1 MKVLLPE
8 RILETLERELREAR
22 RREVGGIL
30 VGEHVDRE
38 IFRVADISVQRSGG
52 SVAHFV
58 RDPAHHREF
67 LDHFFQRT
75 GHDYRRFNYLGEWHS
90 HPCAP
95 AVPSS
100 TDCNAMARLVDDPDT
115 NANFAVLLIAKLHS
129 WWGLQLSGTAFRGGQ
144 PPDPADLA
152 VDATGKC
159 PRHFWQ
165 ARYVPRPRIKWI

>member
-8 RILETLERELREAR
+8 GVLETLERELRQAQ

-30 VGEHVDRE
+30 AGEHVDGE
-38 IFRVADISVQRSGG
+38 TFRVADISVQRSGG
-52 SVAHFV
+52 SAAHFV

-67 LDHFFQRT
+67 LDQFFERT

-90 HPCAP
+90 HPGAP

-100 TDCNAMARLVDDPDT
+100 TDCNTMARLMADPDT

-129 WWGLQLSGTAFRGGQ
+129 WWGLQLSGTAFRDGQ
-144 PPDPADLA
+144 PPDPTDLA
-152 VDATGKC
+152 VEATGK
-159 PRHFWQ
+159 RLKHFRQ
-165 ARYVPRPRIKWI
+165 ARYVPRPRIRWI